1 MSKETVKK
9 YKWWVARDLLEVAIV
24 LSLIGVLSVIY
35 IPRQIWDEEELIKSQ
50 SQFNI
55 EHSYDILSY
64 YNRITGER
72 TINGDWAIRLV
83 NAARDSITADSNFIG
98 DQEIILD
105 GKITK
110 VDLFENFSTV
120 YDTSFGFLK
129 TRKDT
134 IQDTIMTVILFNE
147 EEFVNDTSYV
157 RKDMLNPYLID
168 STFVGIS
175 DTSYSSHVE
184 VVSYYD
190 NFTPNNDLL
199 ICPLT
204 SNRYL
209 ITLTDED
216 YKVES
221 PIIGNYKER
230 RYLIFSFN
238 SKSHGKIEDGDKS
251 WARF

>member
-98 DQEIILD
+98 DQEMA
-105 GKITK
+105 KK
-110 VDLFENFSTV
+110 QA
-120 YDTSFGFLK
+120 K
-129 TRKDT
+129 
-134 IQDTIMTVILFNE
+134 
-147 EEFVNDTSYV
+147 
-157 RKDMLNPYLID
+157 
-168 STFVGIS
+168 
-175 DTSYSSHVE
+175 
-184 VVSYYD
+184 
-190 NFTPNNDLL
+190 
-199 ICPLT
+199 
-204 SNRYL
+204 
-209 ITLTDED
+209 
-216 YKVES
+216 
-221 PIIGNYKER
+221 
-230 RYLIFSFN
+230 
-238 SKSHGKIEDGDKS
+238 
-251 WARF
+251 